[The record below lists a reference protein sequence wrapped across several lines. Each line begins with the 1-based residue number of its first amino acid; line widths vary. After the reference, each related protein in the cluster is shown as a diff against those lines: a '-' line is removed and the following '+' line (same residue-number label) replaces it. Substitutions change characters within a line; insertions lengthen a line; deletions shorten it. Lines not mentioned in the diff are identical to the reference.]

1 MTMPTATYRLQFRGG
16 MTFDRAS
23 ELIPY
28 WQALGIS
35 HLYASPIF
43 TAVSGS
49 THGYDL
55 TRYDEIEPGLGGL
68 VGLERLSARLKQTGL
83 GLILDIVPNHM
94 AASMENPLWQS
105 VAEWGEASPYARHFD
120 IDWTRRLTLPV
131 LGRPLEQA
139 LAAGEI
145 TLDFDEPTGTIV
157 AAYFDHRIPIRPG
170 TYAMVL
176 GRSENPDLRDAGE
189 MAGGAKPEDADTLR
203 ERMRTLGPAL
213 SEALQGVSGDKALLE
228 RVLEAQPWRLQ
239 FWQEARKDLS
249 YRRFFEITGLVGV
262 RVEDPPVFDD
272 AHRLVLDLVRRGLV
286 DGLRIDHVDGLADP
300 TAYLEQLRTAA
311 GPDVYIVVEKIL
323 APGERLPESW
333 PVAGTTGYEF
343 IAAVAELGIDG
354 DKAEALDRAYARLLP
369 QPPDIAAEER
379 RAKAFIVHNR
389 LETEL
394 NALARLAEKAAA
406 VAANGP
412 FDRDLLR
419 QAIAAVAIA
428 FPIYRTYSGAA
439 GSTEQDRA
447 VLATVRQRLAE
458 APEKADS
465 RATDAVLFSLLS
477 TANEEGTPAKEFTT
491 RFQQMTGPVMAK
503 AVEDTLF
510 YRFNRLIALNEVGSD
525 PAGAA
530 GSVERFHHEMR
541 RRQGEQPYGLIAS
554 TTHDTKRGEDAR
566 ARLYAISEMPEAWA
580 GAVSRWRGMNR
591 DFVRR
596 PAEGPAPEP
605 ETEWLL
611 YQALAGVWPGDLV
624 PDDPKGLGKLRERFL
639 PYVEKALREAKLR
652 TDWLAVDEEYEGAV
666 KAYAARL
673 LAPENRPFLDDFHA
687 ALGPIIEAGR
697 HNSQLQTLMKL
708 TAPGIPD
715 IYQGAEGF
723 DFSLADPDNRR
734 LPDFGA
740 LEQALKGWTE
750 HPFSTKIDVIAKLLV
765 LRREAPDLFTTG
777 DYLPLGAEG
786 PAARHVVAFAR
797 RDEDLLALTVAL
809 RLPVSLRSTE
819 AGAVGRTRL
828 LLPPAFQGRQWQD
841 VLAGT
846 APTLGDAPS
855 VGIILAGRPGAV
867 FLSRA

>member
-1 MTMPTATYRLQFRGG
+1 MTMPTATYRLQFRDG
-16 MTFDRAS
+16 MTFDRAI
-23 ELIPY
+23 ELVPY

-55 TRYDEIEPGLGGL
+55 TRYDEIEPALGGL
-68 VGLERLSARLKQTGL
+68 AGLERLGERLKEAGL
-83 GLILDIVPNHM
+83 GLILDVVPNHM
-94 AASMENPLWQS
+94 AASMENPWWRS

-131 LGRPLEQA
+131 LGRPLEET
-139 LAAGEI
+139 LTAGEI

-157 AAYFDHRIPIRPG
+157 AAYFDHRIPLRPE

-176 GRSENPDLRDAGE
+176 GRSEEPDLRDAGAR
-189 MAGGAKPEDADTLR
+189 AGGARAEDADTLR
-203 ERMRTLGPAL
+203 KRMRALDPAL
-213 SEALQGVSGDKALLE
+213 SEALQRVSGDKVLLE

-249 YRRFFEITGLVGV
+249 YRRFFEVTGLVGV
-262 RVEDPPVFDD
+262 RVEAPPVFDD
-272 AHRLVLDLVRRGLV
+272 AHRLVLDLVRRGVV

-300 TAYLEQLRTAA
+300 TAYLEQLRAAA

-323 APGERLPESW
+323 ASGERLPESW

-354 DKAEALDRAYARLLP
+354 DKAEALDRAYAQMLP
-369 QPPDIAAEER
+369 QPPGTAAEER
-379 RAKAFIVHNR
+379 KAKAFIVHNR

-394 NALARLAEKAAA
+394 NALAALAEKAAA
-406 VAANGP
+406 QA

-428 FPIYRTYSGAA
+428 FPVYRTYSGVA
-439 GSTEQDRA
+439 GLIEQDRT
-447 VLATVRQRLAE
+447 VLDTVRQRLAE

-465 RATDAVLFSLLS
+465 RTTDTVLSLLS
-477 TANEEGTPAKEFTT
+477 TAHEEGTPAREFTT

-510 YRFNRLIALNEVGSD
+510 YRFNRLIALNEVGGD
-525 PAGAA
+525 PAGTE

-541 RRQGEQPYGLIAS
+541 RRLDEQPYGLIAS

-566 ARLYAISEMPEAWA
+566 ARLYAISERPEDWA
-580 GAVSRWRGMNR
+580 DAVTRWREMNRGAV
-591 DFVRR
+591 RR
-596 PAEGPAPEP
+596 LAGGPAPEP

-611 YQALAGVWPGDLV
+611 YQALAGAWPDGLA
-624 PDDPKGLGKLRERFL
+624 PDDAKGLETLKERFL
-639 PYVEKALREAKLR
+639 PYIEKALREAKLR

-666 KAYAARL
+666 KAYAAHL
-673 LAPENRPFLDDFHA
+673 LAPQNRKFLDDFHDA
-687 ALGPIIEAGR
+687 IGPIIEAGR
-697 HNSQLQTLMKL
+697 HNSLVQTLMKL

-723 DFSLADPDNRR
+723 DVSLADPDNRR
-734 LPDFGA
+734 PPDFA
-740 LEQALKGWTE
+740 ELEQALKGRTE
-750 HPFSTKIDVIAKLLV
+750 SPASVKIGMIAQVLA
-765 LRREAPDLFTTG
+765 LRRRAPDLFTTG
-777 DYLPLGAEG
+777 DYLPLDAEG
-786 PAARHVVAFAR
+786 PAAQHVVSFLR
-797 RDEDLLALTVAL
+797 RDGERAALIAAF
-809 RLPVSLRSTE
+809 RLPVSLKST
-819 AGAVGRTRL
+819 AADAVDRTQL
-828 LLPPAFQGRQWQD
+828 LLPSSCKGRQWHD
-841 VLAGT
+841 VLAGSS
-846 APTLGDAPS
+846 AAVNDAPS
-855 VGIILAGRPGAV
+855 IGVLLAGRPAAV
-867 FLSRA
+867 FLTND